1 MGSAE
6 GLNMCDLPTPTLFKS
21 HIIQYYYC
29 TCIRKTNF
37 EMKHSKT
44 RIVCVHT
51 PHTHSHARTHTHT
64 HTHHTHIHNH
74 SHSHAHHT
82 HSLTHHTHALTPHT
96 HTHTHTHTHSLTHTH
111 AHTTHSLTHTHTR
124 TTHARAHSLTSTHAH
139 AHTPVKPQNFSILP
153 TRCFC
158 VFSIILTVKSECSTS
173 GQTIR
178 LIYLIKKIKPFYFW
192 SNN

>member
-64 HTHHTHIHNH
+64 HHTHIHNH
-74 SHSHAHHT
+74 SHSHAHH
-82 HSLTHHTHALTPHT
+82 
-96 HTHTHTHTHSLTHTH
+96 
-111 AHTTHSLTHTHTR
+111 THSLTHTHTR